1 MGRCAQNALP
11 YFCKLPPGDQTIF
24 PRRWPSADAAAPA
37 RRRGE
42 YGPGYRFVGPMNGT
56 KVQVVVQTGEELDYP
71 DGIAATLKPR
81 TITHGSALVR

>member
-1 MGRCAQNALP
+1 MSQRIAPFFTPRCHFDLRQHA
-11 YFCKLPPGDQTIF
+11 
-24 PRRWPSADAAAPA
+24 SADAAVPA

>member
-1 MGRCAQNALP
+1 V
-11 YFCKLPPGDQTIF
+11 
-24 PRRWPSADAAAPA
+24 
-37 RRRGE
+37 